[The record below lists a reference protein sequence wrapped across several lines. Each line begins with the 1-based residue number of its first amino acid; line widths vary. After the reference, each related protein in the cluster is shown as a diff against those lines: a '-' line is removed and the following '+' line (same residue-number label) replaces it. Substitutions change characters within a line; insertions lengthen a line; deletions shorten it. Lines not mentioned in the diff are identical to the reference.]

1 MQTIN
6 LQQQQN
12 IMRHITCTMTMLMFG
27 LIDVSSLVH
36 PISSATHISYRHNV
50 HTLLPSS
57 NMHSISWGLMM
68 SQDDDDEPSSSST
81 PSITKTPS
89 KRSQRKAAQRVRK
102 QQKQKQ
108 LNSSKATS
116 QHPEAILK
124 RQRQKEPP
132 PMKSN
137 ARRKHN
143 FSERAQ
149 FLLES
154 EIKNDEFDIS
164 LDGLR
169 DNQLTNTNIHPVEN
183 PYERNTDN
191 DSAANVHT
199 LHSTRVDKLD
209 VSSTTA
215 DEVVKAIKRAQNL
228 HDMHDIREIAHF
240 LLEDVGMSFTTW
252 MMMVMCAGA
261 CKIFLLTILMNF
273 LFFQTYHLHT
283 GIEDHFYPDWRLHLY
298 I

>member
-1 MQTIN
+1 
-6 LQQQQN
+6 
-12 IMRHITCTMTMLMFG
+12 MTMLMFG
-27 LIDVSSLVH
+27 LNDVSSLVH
-36 PISSATHISYRHNV
+36 PISSATHISCRHNIQ
-50 HTLLPSS
+50 TALPS
-57 NMHSISWGLMM
+57 NMRSISWGLMM
-68 SQDDDDEPSSSST
+68 SQDDEDEPSSSST
-81 PSITKTPS
+81 PAITKTPS

-108 LNSSKATS
+108 LNSNKATS

-132 PMKSN
+132 MKNN

-191 DSAANVHT
+191 DGASVHT

-240 LLEDVGMSFTTW
+240 LLEDVGKLFTFTTR

-273 LFFQTYHLHT
+273 SISRHIICIRVSRITVIPIGGCISTSKQL
-283 GIEDHFYPDWRLHLY
+283 
-298 I
+298 

>member
-1 MQTIN
+1 
-6 LQQQQN
+6 
-12 IMRHITCTMTMLMFG
+12 MLIFG
-27 LIDVSSLVH
+27 LKDVSSLVH
-36 PISSATHISYRHNV
+36 PIMSSATHISYRHNI
-50 HTLLPSS
+50 HTALTSS
-57 NMHSISWGLMM
+57 RSSISWGLMM
-68 SQDDDDEPSSSST
+68 SQDDNDEPSSA
-81 PSITKTPS
+81 ITKTPS

-102 QQKQKQ
+102 QQKQKK
-108 LNSSKATS
+108 LNSNKATS

-132 PMKSN
+132 QMKNNN

-154 EIKNDEFDIS
+154 EIKNDEFDTS

-169 DNQLTNTNIHPVEN
+169 DNQLTNINIHPVEN
-183 PYERNTDN
+183 PYERNADADN
-191 DSAANVHT
+191 AAGVHT

-240 LLEDVGMSFTTW
+240 LLEDVGKCSN
-252 MMMVMCAGA
+252 
-261 CKIFLLTILMNF
+261 L
-273 LFFQTYHLHT
+273 LHT
-283 GIEDHFYPDWRLHLY
+283 HKMV
-298 I
+298 